1 MKQLRVSHETLIVQV
16 PFISV
21 YTHNCSAPSFNA
33 FQLEIG
39 GLQLVDKSVGR
50 ITIIKITVIRSHPQ
64 SLYYLQEVDLFIL
77 ERTNKRLRQ
86 NERFQSQH

>member
-21 YTHNCSAPSFNA
+21 YTHNNCSAPSFNA

-39 GLQLVDKSVGR
+39 GLQHVDKSVAYNHYKNYGYSVSSSKLVLSAR
-50 ITIIKITVIRSHPQ
+50 GWSVHN
-64 SLYYLQEVDLFIL
+64 
-77 ERTNKRLRQ
+77 RTNQ
-86 NERFQSQH
+86 